1 MRICELALRLQQ
13 CEQQWHSVRPSVAIS
28 GNQWHSEAIR
38 DHERQASALNST
50 CSSVNSSPPGQYSST
65 CEMMR
70 AAIQGGHQV
79 QSEAIIETVQPL
91 RALEA
96 RNQLVISS

>member
-1 MRICELALRLQQ
+1 
-13 CEQQWHSVRPSVAIS
+13 V
-28 GNQWHSEAIR
+28 AIR
-38 DHERQASALNST
+38 DRERQATALNST

-70 AAIQGGHQV
+70 EAIKGGHQA
-79 QSEAIIETVQPL
+79 QSEAIIETVIEHHLKPL

-96 RNQLVISS
+96 RNQLAIRGTMYSRCELLKLVISWMQKG